1 MKKILFAI
9 AVLAFTGVS
18 GMKTEQALA
27 ADAAKPTQTI
37 TRFGT
42 LPAYKGPSQFFT
54 GVAWVQPLF
63 DAKHPLCPVV
73 GAYVT
78 FEPGARSHWHNHPAG
93 QHLVVTDGIGLTG
106 TDDGK
111 VHEFRVGDVL
121 WCPPDVKHWHGA
133 APNTSMTH
141 FSFAGTLPDGKN
153 TNWLE
158 PVTDEQYN
166 GGR

>member
-1 MKKILFAI
+1 MKNFVLFI
-9 AVLAFTGVS
+9 MTTTLLLAGLS
-18 GMKTEQALA
+18 GGSAMA
-27 ADAAKPTQTI
+27 AENTQKTQTI

-54 GVAWVQPLF
+54 GTAWVQPLF

-93 QHLVVTDGIGLTG
+93 QHLVVTEGIGLTG
-106 TDDGK
+106 TENGE
-111 VHEFRVGDVL
+111 VQEFRAGDVL

-133 APNTSMTH
+133 APNASMTH

-158 PVTDEQYN
+158 PVTDAQYN
-166 GGR
+166 SRK

>member
-1 MKKILFAI
+1 MKKFAFAL
-9 AVLAFTGVS
+9 AVLIFASTGFFAS
-18 GMKTEQALA
+18 HATA
-27 ADAAKPTQTI
+27 ADVGTVQTI

-42 LPAYKGPSQFFT
+42 LPATKGPSEFFT
-54 GVAWVQPLF
+54 GTAWVQPLF
-63 DAKHPLCPVV
+63 PPKGDICPVT

-106 TDDGK
+106 TENGQ
-111 VHEFRVGDVL
+111 VHEFRAGDVL
-121 WCPPDVKHWHGA
+121 WCPPGVKHWHGA
-133 APNTSMTH
+133 APNSSMTH

-166 GGR
+166 AGRK